1 MIWKLAISSA
11 TLRAVNRPGKTLLVI
26 TLALLM
32 PIVPFAIIGEL
43 PGERWLSASDD
54 SATLFAL
61 TGGGLLLADVLLPVP
76 SSIVISLLG
85 GRLGFVAGWA
95 TAWIGLTL
103 GNLLG
108 YWVGRLWPARMAPD
122 VAEQPT
128 LLILI
133 LSRPV
138 PILAEAAAIG
148 AGATRA
154 NFAHVAGACAA
165 GNAVYTGILTATGA
179 SLGHDRSRRAG
190 SHCAAAGSG
199 NRLVALAQECQPQV
213 GGGGSAGGRLTRR
226 LLNRSYGGLPAVAT
240 AAPTQAE
247 RQQAAAEQQRGTGF
261 RHGNRADGQRRGEV
275 NRLLTVRVEVPEV
288 KAGRGRGR
296 AEHEAHGCDLVCEQI
311 EVPAQRH
318 RHIVFQAQRDAVG
331 VVQKSVQ
338 QVVVNVAKHPAR
350 LVNLPAL
357 PSRQRTGRSTVLV
370 KVGIDCFAH
379 LVIDEQR
386 HVVRASAR
394 EIETQRTEPGQVVE
408 ARIIDAQSPEI
419 AIVSERR
426 AGSRRAVDIHR
437 AVEQI
442 DTGGRLTRKSEGN
455 GHEQHS
461 TEHPHREGFQLH
473 PLTPCKQRIRT
484 SLARIWYWF
493 EQSSAIFKPEV
504 FFIDKS

>member
-1 MIWKLAISSA
+1 MGNWTGPHTPGVRRPPLQLIWKLAISSA

-43 PGERWLSASDD
+43 PGERWLSASDE

-179 SLGHDRSRRAG
+179 SLVTTEVGGLGLIAPLLVPAIGWWLWRRSASRR
-190 SHCAAAGSG
+190 SAAAS
-199 NRLVALAQECQPQV
+199 
-213 GGGGSAGGRLTRR
+213 
-226 LLNRSYGGLPAVAT
+226 
-240 AAPTQAE
+240 
-247 RQQAAAEQQRGTGF
+247 RQ
-261 RHGNRADGQRRGEV
+261 ADG
-275 NRLLTVRVEVPEV
+275 
-288 KAGRGRGR
+288 
-296 AEHEAHGCDLVCEQI
+296 
-311 EVPAQRH
+311 
-318 RHIVFQAQRDAVG
+318 
-331 VVQKSVQ
+331 
-338 QVVVNVAKHPAR
+338 
-350 LVNLPAL
+350 
-357 PSRQRTGRSTVLV
+357 
-370 KVGIDCFAH
+370 
-379 LVIDEQR
+379 
-386 HVVRASAR
+386 
-394 EIETQRTEPGQVVE
+394 
-408 ARIIDAQSPEI
+408 
-419 AIVSERR
+419 
-426 AGSRRAVDIHR
+426 
-437 AVEQI
+437 
-442 DTGGRLTRKSEGN
+442 
-455 GHEQHS
+455 
-461 TEHPHREGFQLH
+461 
-473 PLTPCKQRIRT
+473 
-484 SLARIWYWF
+484 
-493 EQSSAIFKPEV
+493 
-504 FFIDKS
+504 